1 MSVFVSL
8 LPSCIPTLTTPYP
21 PTIYYY
27 YYYYLQVP
35 LNRPTNS
42 RAPTFRTTNWML
54 CSEAVQQVMRKKEST

>member
-8 LPSCIPTLTTPYP
+8 LPSYIPTLTNPYP
-21 PTIYYY
+21 PTI

-54 CSEAVQQVMRKKEST
+54 CSEAVQQVILRKEST